1 MIEVAQLNLND
12 LERCKCKKRK
22 SVLLN
27 DWDAA
32 KPNAILF
39 RLCGWST
46 VWQAL
51 ASPTC
56 ML

>member
-12 LERCKCKKRK
+12 LERCKCKKLK

-32 KPNAILF
+32 KPIAILF
-39 RLCGWST
+39 RLCGWSM